1 MANAWGELSWNAGN
15 WGDQNN
21 VTISV
26 TGFGNSIAQGQA
38 GGFPFPGWGSLTW
51 NAGSWGD
58 TSNVSEQLTGYQLNI
73 SQGDALGVP
82 NQGWGS
88 DSWGVENWGESG
100 NVVSLTGL
108 GLTVDSGEKESWGQA
123 GWNASTTEWG
133 GPYISEVAIGQ
144 QVDVSGR
151 QLNIQNLGTP
161 LIFSATEV
169 FLDQNP
175 LPNLTVAE
183 GTIDP
188 GPDVALT
195 GIGLTTDVG
204 TVSAYNEQ
212 GWGRDD
218 WGTEVW
224 GAQGIWSFVDV
235 TGQQLNTNL
244 GNENIRTDVDVEL
257 DTEYNPGWG
266 AVAWGAQTWGLGTA
280 DMALAMPQPGAV
292 DPEPDE
298 SLDGQQVNI
307 ALGEE
312 TITADANIVIN
323 NDILPTF
330 TAEADAQLSTAQAKF
345 GPSSLLLDGTGDF
358 VQSTATSV
366 VQNDFT
372 IEFFAYATNFAQDA
386 YLWDNSLSNQ
396 GFAFSV
402 TSAGQ
407 LRLIQNNTILA
418 QTSSPSLNNNQWNHF
433 ALVQNGSLLNLY
445 INGTSK
451 LQYATGGD
459 SYPGQ
464 SYKIG
469 TNEGETQFFNGYI
482 DEFRSSNIARYTT
495 TFTPPT
501 SAFTADG
508 NTISLLHF
516 DGANGSTNIVN
527 STGSEI
533 PRIALG
539 LGQGQ
544 AELEAVTIAEITG
557 QQLNTSLNNAVA
569 GASAQVFP
577 TGNQLTITSGS
588 INVQSWQI
596 VDTGISVTWNEIDTA
611 A

>member
-1 MANAWGELSWNAGN
+1 MANAWGELSWNAGQ
-15 WGDQNN
+15 WGDQSN
-21 VTISV
+21 VDITVS
-26 TGFGNSIAQGQA
+26 GQGLSMPA
-38 GGFPFPGWGSLTW
+38 PGEANFTPGEGWGRF
-51 NAGSWGD
+51 A
-58 TSNVSEQLTGYQLNI
+58 
-73 SQGDALGVP
+73 
-82 NQGWGS
+82 WGS
-88 DSWGVENWGESG
+88 RSWGVNFENQTITQSGFGLNSALNNVGISAEVNEGWGRLTWGE
-100 NVVSLTGL
+100 NA
-108 GLTVDSGEKESWGQA
+108 WGIA
-123 GWNASTTEWG
+123 G
-133 GPYISEVAIGQ
+133 
-144 QVDVSGR
+144 DV
-151 QLNIQNLGTP
+151 I
-161 LIFSATEV
+161 V
-169 FLDQNP
+169 
-175 LPNLTVAE
+175 
-183 GTIDP
+183 
-188 GPDVALT
+188 T
-195 GIGLTTDVG
+195 GIGMDVG
-204 TVSAYNEQ
+204 AGVGSVTATAES
-212 GWGRDD
+212 
-218 WGTEVW
+218 
-224 GAQGIWSFVDV
+224 DV
-235 TGQQLNTNL
+235 TGQQLNLNIGTVTAFGL
-244 GNENIRTDVDVEL
+244 AEIPVTGQGLTVEEGTVDPGPDVVLTGIGLTSTTGTLEGFNEE
-257 DTEYNPGWG
+257 GWG
-266 AVAWGAQTWGLGTA
+266 RTQWGEEVWGASGFWAFAPVTGEQL
-280 DMALAMPQPGAV
+280 
-292 DPEPDE
+292 
-298 SLDGQQVNI
+298 NI
-307 ALGEE
+307 SQGEE
-312 TITADANIVIN
+312 TAFTDVTPDITGQELTVEEGIVDPSPDATVVGIGLSASVAVGSVVQGDANVVIN

-358 VQSTATSV
+358 VQSTATDV
-366 VQNDFT
+366 VQDNFT
-372 IEFFAYATNFAQDA
+372 IEFFAYASNFAQDA

-396 GFAFSV
+396 GFAISI

-482 DEFRSSNIARYTT
+482 DEFRSSDIARYTT

-527 STGSEI
+527 STGSDI

-544 AELEAVTIAEITG
+544 AELEAVTIASPTG
-557 QQLNTSLNNAVA
+557 QQLNISLNSVVA
-569 GASAQVFP
+569 GASAEVDL

-596 VDTGISVTWNEIDTA
+596 VDTGNSVTWNEIDTA